1 MHLAGCWT
9 LRLLLLLLLAKPSS
23 YCLSWFSFVH
33 PLADVCIWS
42 CQHSSEFCGL
52 LFSRVQWSNQVY
64 LNMQLTTPLQSWHQS
79 SLLILFLRCGSLQ
92 GTFTHLLCRCWK
104 SAKNEREHT
113 CKSAQTGPPSNVMK
127 WSQQKRSNRTSFWNE
142 KKKAHFPCSLISQRQ
157 QSSSFLNP
165 CFQEEVRSF
174 LLPFFTSPYRVAI
187 CSSALLPWSTL
198 SQCWLG
204 MKLYYISSFLHC
216 LFFLEQVHLCLVSGP
231 AAVFLTSMISYLL
244 FPNPPIKL
252 KLGLWNAGDYY

>member
-9 LRLLLLLLLAKPSS
+9 LLLLLLLLAKPSS

-113 CKSAQTGPPSNVMK
+113 CKSAQTGPPSNLMK

-142 KKKAHFPCSLISQRQ
+142 KKRG
-157 QSSSFLNP
+157 
-165 CFQEEVRSF
+165 
-174 LLPFFTSPYRVAI
+174 
-187 CSSALLPWSTL
+187 TL
-198 SQCWLG
+198 SMFINITKTAIQ
-204 MKLYYISSFLHC
+204 
-216 LFFLEQVHLCLVSGP
+216 FFLEPVFSGGNEIIS
-231 AAVFLTSMISYLL
+231 ATFLYI
-244 FPNPPIKL
+244 NI
-252 KLGLWNAGDYY
+252 